1 MLSKRQINNEIK
13 TFILL
18 YKAVHK
24 LSVGIDG
31 FFTSLWV
38 NFNTNEPSCDNF

>member
-18 YKAVHK
+18 YKVVANF
-24 LSVGIDG
+24 SVRNDG
-31 FFTSLWV
+31 FLRLFG
-38 NFNTNEPSCDNF
+38 